1 MKPAKTEYKQNC
13 VKSVCVDKSS
23 YKITRVLLDELWEQ
37 AHDAKQDPHLEL
49 LIQAEDGS
57 YYRLRC
63 TVEKVRL

>member
-1 MKPAKTEYKQNC
+1 MKPELTNNQDC

-23 YKITRVLLDELWEQ
+23 YKISRILLDELWEHAQ
-37 AHDAKQDPHLEL
+37 SAKQTPHLEL

-63 TVEKVRL
+63 IVEKVRL

>member
-1 MKPAKTEYKQNC
+1 MKEKNSNKQNC

-23 YKITRVLLDELWEQ
+23 YKISRVLLDELWEQ
-37 AHDAKQDPHLEL
+37 AKDAKQDPCLEL

-63 TVEKVRL
+63 NVEKVRL